1 MKEEKHCQARSYVKI
16 INIYL
21 LVCIA
26 VLIISIPLFNSLINK
41 HDLEIS
47 KDICNLIAEKM
58 NNSITYVTE
67 SVKGRAE
74 MLSSYEIGNW
84 NALYESL
91 SENLNAEGC
100 NSIGLIDNDN
110 NFYGK
115 KNEDLE
121 FEKWGLIEQA
131 KNTDKVFFSAPYR
144 QGASGK
150 MVLTVFAP
158 IYQGEEQIGVLFMT
172 YNLEEFQNM
181 AKSSIWE
188 NDMEIYLMNPYSHNY
203 VRCFGA
209 DKALIGS
216 WNNTKLLYGQIGTV
230 KGKTFAEWEEN
241 MLEGKSGEAVFYK
254 MDKKLYTQVFVEL
267 DVMENWSVVVR
278 ISEDTLSHNL
288 RVFHTA
294 VIGVSVALIFSLCIM
309 FILSNRNVSLEKR
322 MLKYLSNHDPLTKL
336 KNRRAFEEIY
346 DNYLVSKIEKSL
358 RGALIFFDIDY
369 FKQINDGFGHAMGDR
384 VLQEFANIGKEVFS
398 DKGTLFRLGGDEFIL
413 LIHNFDSKENVDFK
427 MNEFRRRLKTLDF
440 LMDKEGVVH
449 NIHFSAGIV
458 ELTEQIESY
467 EMADKKADE
476 VLYQVKQRGRD
487 GFAWY
492 SEVDDAE

>member
-1 MKEEKHCQARSYVKI
+1 MKEEKHFRIRSYVKI

-21 LVCIA
+21 LACIL

-41 HDLEIS
+41 HDLEMS

-58 NNSITYVTE
+58 NNSITYMTE

-74 MLSSYEIGNW
+74 MLSSYEVGNW
-84 NALYESL
+84 DALYESL
-91 SENLNAEGC
+91 SENLNADGC
-100 NSIGLIDNDN
+100 NSIGLIDKDN

-115 KNEDLE
+115 KNEELE

-158 IYQGEEQIGVLFMT
+158 IYQDDEKIGVLFMT

-181 AKSSIWE
+181 AKSNILE

-216 WNNTKLLYGQIGTV
+216 WNNTKLLYGQIETV

-254 MDKKLYTQVFVEL
+254 MDKKLYTQVFVNI

-278 ISEDTLSHNL
+278 ISENTLSHNL
-288 RVFHTA
+288 RVFHRA
-294 VIGVSVALIFSLCIM
+294 VIGVSVALIVSLFVM
-309 FILSNRNVSLEKR
+309 FILSNRNAHSEKKKLE
-322 MLKYLSNHDPLTKL
+322 YLSNHDSLTEL
-336 KNRRAFEEIY
+336 KNRRAFEKIY
-346 DNYLVSKIEKSL
+346 DNYLVNKLTTSL

-369 FKQINDGFGHAMGDR
+369 FKQINDGFGHATGDR
-384 VLQEFANIGKEVFS
+384 VLQEFAKIGKEVFS
-398 DKGTLFRLGGDEFIL
+398 DYGTMFRLGGDEFIL
-413 LIHNFDSKENVDFK
+413 LIQNLDSREIVDSL
-427 MNEFRRRLKTLDF
+427 MNEFRRRLKELDF
-440 LMDKEGVVH
+440 LKDKEGILHHV
-449 NIHFSAGIV
+449 HFSAGIV
-458 ELTEQIESY
+458 EITECMESY
-467 EMADKKADE
+467 EVADKKADE

-492 SEVDDAE
+492 NEE

>member
-1 MKEEKHCQARSYVKI
+1 MKEEKQFRIRSYVKI

-21 LVCIA
+21 LACIV

-41 HDLEIS
+41 HDLEMS

-58 NNSITYVTE
+58 NNSITYMTE

-74 MLSSYEIGNW
+74 MLSSYEVGNW

-91 SENLNAEGC
+91 SENLNADGC
-100 NSIGLIDNDN
+100 NSIGLIDKDN

-115 KNEDLE
+115 KNEELE

-158 IYQGEEQIGVLFMT
+158 IYQDDEQNGVLFMT

-181 AKSSIWE
+181 AKSNILE

-209 DKALIGS
+209 DTALIGS
-216 WNNTKLLYGQIGTV
+216 WNNAKLLYGQIETV

-254 MDKKLYTQVFVEL
+254 MDKKLYTQVSVNI
-267 DVMENWSVVVR
+267 DVMENWSVVVK
-278 ISEDTLSHNL
+278 ISENTLSHNL
-288 RVFHTA
+288 RAFHRA
-294 VIGVSVALIFSLCIM
+294 VIGVSVALIVSLFVM
-309 FILSNRNVSLEKR
+309 FILSNRNASSEKKKLE
-322 MLKYLSNHDPLTKL
+322 YLSNHDPLTKL
-336 KNRRAFEEIY
+336 KNRRAFEKIY
-346 DNYLVSKIEKSL
+346 DNYLVNKSETSM
-358 RGALIFFDIDY
+358 RSALIFFDIDY

-384 VLQEFANIGKEVFS
+384 ALQEFANIGKEVFF

-413 LIHNFDSKENVDFK
+413 LIQNFDSRETVDAQ
-427 MNEFRRRLKTLDF
+427 MNEFRRRLKSLDF
-440 LMDKEGVVH
+440 LKDKEGMVY

-458 ELTEQIESY
+458 ELTERIESY
-467 EMADKKADE
+467 EAADKKADE
-476 VLYQVKQRGRD
+476 VLYQVKQSGRD

-492 SEVDDAE
+492 NEE

>member
-1 MKEEKHCQARSYVKI
+1 MKEEKYFSARSYVKI

-21 LVCIA
+21 LVSIA
-26 VLIISIPLFNSLINK
+26 VLIISIPLFNKLINK
-41 HDLEIS
+41 HDLEMS

-58 NNSITYVTE
+58 NNSITYMTE

-74 MLSSYEIGNW
+74 MLSNYEVENW
-84 NALYESL
+84 DALYESL
-91 SENLNAEGC
+91 SENLNTEGC

-158 IYQGEEQIGVLFMT
+158 IYQNDEKIGVLFMT

-181 AKSSIWE
+181 AKSSILE

-216 WNNTKLLYGQIGTV
+216 WNNTKLLYGQIETV

-241 MLEGKSGEAVFYK
+241 MLEGNSGEAVFYK
-254 MDKKLYTQVFVEL
+254 MDKKLYTQVFVNI

-288 RVFHTA
+288 RVFHIA
-294 VIGVSVALIFSLCIM
+294 VIGVSVALILSLFVM
-309 FILSNRNVSLEKR
+309 FILSNRNAHSEKKKLE
-322 MLKYLSNHDPLTKL
+322 YLSNHDSLTKL
-336 KNRRAFEEIY
+336 KNRRAFEKIY
-346 DNYLVSKIEKSL
+346 DNYLANKSEKSL

-398 DKGTLFRLGGDEFIL
+398 DNGTLFRLGGDEFIL
-413 LIHNFDSKENVDFK
+413 LIHNLDSRETVDAQ
-427 MNEFRRRLKTLDF
+427 MNEFRRRLKELDF
-440 LMDKEGVVH
+440 LKDKEGIVH
-449 NIHFSAGIV
+449 YVHFSAGIV
-458 ELTEQIESY
+458 ELTEGMESY
-467 EMADKKADE
+467 EEADKKADK

-487 GFAWY
+487 GFAWCN
-492 SEVDDAE
+492 EV

>member
-1 MKEEKHCQARSYVKI
+1 MKEEKHFRIRSYVKI

-21 LVCIA
+21 LACIL

-41 HDLEIS
+41 HDLEMS

-58 NNSITYVTE
+58 NNSITYMTE

-74 MLSSYEIGNW
+74 MLSSYEVGNW
-84 NALYESL
+84 DALYESL
-91 SENLNAEGC
+91 SENLNADGC
-100 NSIGLIDNDN
+100 NSIGLIDKDN

-115 KNEDLE
+115 KNEELE

-144 QGASGK
+144 QGANGK

-158 IYQGEEQIGVLFMT
+158 IYQDDEQNGVLFMT

-181 AKSSIWE
+181 AKSNILE

-209 DKALIGS
+209 DTALIGS
-216 WNNTKLLYGQIGTV
+216 WNNAKLLYGQIETV

-254 MDKKLYTQVFVEL
+254 MDKKLYTQVFVNI

-278 ISEDTLSHNL
+278 ISENTLSHNL
-288 RVFHTA
+288 RVFHRA
-294 VIGVSVALIFSLCIM
+294 VIGVSVALIVSLFVM
-309 FILSNRNVSLEKR
+309 FILSNRNAHSEKKKLE
-322 MLKYLSNHDPLTKL
+322 YLSNHDSLTEL
-336 KNRRAFEEIY
+336 KNRRAFEKIY
-346 DNYLVSKIEKSL
+346 DNYLVNKLTTSL

-369 FKQINDGFGHAMGDR
+369 FKQINDGFGHATGDR
-384 VLQEFANIGKEVFS
+384 VLQEFAKIGKEVFS
-398 DKGTLFRLGGDEFIL
+398 DYGTMFRLGGDEFIL
-413 LIHNFDSKENVDFK
+413 LIQNLDSREIVDFR
-427 MNEFRRRLKTLDF
+427 MNEFRRRLKELDF
-440 LMDKEGVVH
+440 LKDKEGILHHV
-449 NIHFSAGIV
+449 HFSAGIV
-458 ELTEQIESY
+458 EITECMESY
-467 EMADKKADE
+467 EVADKKADE

-492 SEVDDAE
+492 NEE

>member
-1 MKEEKHCQARSYVKI
+1 MKEEKHFWIRSYVKI

-21 LVCIA
+21 LACIV

-41 HDLEIS
+41 HDLEMS

-58 NNSITYVTE
+58 NNSITYMTE

-74 MLSSYEIGNW
+74 MLSSYEVGNW
-84 NALYESL
+84 DALYESL
-91 SENLNAEGC
+91 SENLNADGC
-100 NSIGLIDNDN
+100 NSIGLIDKDN

-115 KNEDLE
+115 KNEELE

-144 QGASGK
+144 QGANGK

-158 IYQGEEQIGVLFMT
+158 IYQDGEQNGVLFMT

-181 AKSSIWE
+181 AKSNILE

-209 DKALIGS
+209 DTALIGS
-216 WNNTKLLYGQIGTV
+216 WNNAKLLCGQIETV

-254 MDKKLYTQVFVEL
+254 MDKKLYTQVFVNI

-278 ISEDTLSHNL
+278 ISENTLSHNL
-288 RVFHTA
+288 RVFHRA
-294 VIGVSVALIFSLCIM
+294 VIGVSVALIVSLFVM
-309 FILSNRNVSLEKR
+309 FILSNRNAYSEKKKLE
-322 MLKYLSNHDPLTKL
+322 YLSNHDPLTEL
-336 KNRRAFEEIY
+336 KNRRAFEKIY
-346 DNYLVSKIEKSL
+346 DNYLVNKLTTSL

-369 FKQINDGFGHAMGDR
+369 FKQINDGFGHATGDR
-384 VLQEFANIGKEVFS
+384 VLQEFAKIGKEVFS
-398 DKGTLFRLGGDEFIL
+398 DYGTMFRLGGDEFIL
-413 LIHNFDSKENVDFK
+413 LIQNLDSREIVDFR
-427 MNEFRRRLKTLDF
+427 MNEFRRRLKELDF
-440 LMDKEGVVH
+440 LKDKEGILHHV
-449 NIHFSAGIV
+449 HFSAGIV
-458 ELTEQIESY
+458 EITECMESY
-467 EMADKKADE
+467 EVADKKADE

-492 SEVDDAE
+492 NEE

>member
-1 MKEEKHCQARSYVKI
+1 MKEEKHFRIRSYVKI

-21 LVCIA
+21 LACIL

-41 HDLEIS
+41 HDLEMS

-58 NNSITYVTE
+58 NNSITYMTE

-74 MLSSYEIGNW
+74 MLSSYEVGNW
-84 NALYESL
+84 DALYESL
-91 SENLNAEGC
+91 SENLNADGC
-100 NSIGLIDNDN
+100 NSIGLIDKDN

-115 KNEDLE
+115 KNEELE

-158 IYQGEEQIGVLFMT
+158 IYQDDEKIGVLFMT

-181 AKSSIWE
+181 AKSNILE
-188 NDMEIYLMNPYSHNY
+188 NDMEIYLMNPYSYNY

-209 DKALIGS
+209 DTALIGS
-216 WNNTKLLYGQIGTV
+216 WNNAKLLYGQIETV

-254 MDKKLYTQVFVEL
+254 MDKKLYTQVFVNI

-278 ISEDTLSHNL
+278 ISENTLSHNL
-288 RVFHTA
+288 RVFHRA
-294 VIGVSVALIFSLCIM
+294 VIGVSVALIVSLFVM
-309 FILSNRNVSLEKR
+309 FILSNRNAHSEKKKLE
-322 MLKYLSNHDPLTKL
+322 YLSNHDSLTEL
-336 KNRRAFEEIY
+336 KNRRAFEKIY
-346 DNYLVSKIEKSL
+346 DNYLVNKLTTSL

-369 FKQINDGFGHAMGDR
+369 FKQINDGFGHATGDR
-384 VLQEFANIGKEVFS
+384 VLQEFAKIGKEVFS
-398 DKGTLFRLGGDEFIL
+398 DYGTMFRLGGDEFIL
-413 LIHNFDSKENVDFK
+413 LIQNLDSREIVDSL
-427 MNEFRRRLKTLDF
+427 MNEFRRRLKELDF
-440 LMDKEGVVH
+440 LKDKEGILHHV
-449 NIHFSAGIV
+449 HFSAGIV
-458 ELTEQIESY
+458 EITECMESY
-467 EMADKKADE
+467 EVADKKADE

-492 SEVDDAE
+492 NEE

>member
-1 MKEEKHCQARSYVKI
+1 MKEEKHYQARSYVKI

-21 LVCIA
+21 LACIV

-41 HDLEIS
+41 HDLEMS

-58 NNSITYVTE
+58 NNSITYMTE

-74 MLSSYEIGNW
+74 MLSSYEVGNW

-91 SENLNAEGC
+91 SENLNADGC
-100 NSIGLIDNDN
+100 NSIGLIDKDN

-115 KNEDLE
+115 KNEELE

-144 QGASGK
+144 QGTSGK

-158 IYQGEEQIGVLFMT
+158 IYQDDEQNGVLFMT

-181 AKSSIWE
+181 AKSNIVE

-209 DKALIGS
+209 DKAHIGS
-216 WNNTKLLYGQIGTV
+216 WNNTKLLYDQIETV

-254 MDKKLYTQVFVEL
+254 MDKKLYTQVFVNI

-278 ISEDTLSHNL
+278 ISEDTLSNNL

-294 VIGVSVALIFSLCIM
+294 VIGVSVALIFSLFVM
-309 FILSNRNVSLEKR
+309 FILSNRNASSEKKKLE
-322 MLKYLSNHDPLTKL
+322 YLSNHDPLTKL
-336 KNRRAFEEIY
+336 KNRRAFEKIY
-346 DNYLVSKIEKSL
+346 DNYLVNKSETSM
-358 RGALIFFDIDY
+358 RSALIFFDIDY

-398 DKGTLFRLGGDEFIL
+398 DNGTLFRLGGDEFIL
-413 LIHNFDSKENVDFK
+413 LIQNFDSRETVDSR
-427 MNEFRRRLKTLDF
+427 MNEFRRRLKALDF
-440 LMDKEGVVH
+440 LMDKEGIVH
-449 NIHFSAGIV
+449 HIHFSAGIV
-458 ELTEQIESY
+458 ELTECMESY
-467 EMADKKADE
+467 EAADKKADK

-492 SEVDDAE
+492 SET